1 MKRKNKSIL
10 WCGFGIFIMAC
21 IASLFYFSGL
31 CKSFPNVFKSV
42 QSVMSKDNASGDEA
56 SVEESEEVKDES
68 DDEMNEVKSKEEII
82 DEKAEE
88 ILKSMTLEE
97 KAGQLFIVE
106 LDSLNGGDTCTQFN
120 DIVSENLKKYHLG
133 GIIYFSDNLVN
144 RDQTIQLNE
153 ALQRN
158 SKIPM
163 FISVDEEG
171 GSVARIA
178 DNGNM
183 GTTKFSSMRQIG
195 DSGNTDKA
203 YEAGFTIGKEI
214 HELGFNLDFAP
225 DADVLTNPNN
235 TEIGS
240 RSFGTHADIV
250 SEMVPQVVK
259 GLHENNV
266 CSTLKHFPGHG
277 GSQANSHN
285 EFSYTPQNHEGL
297 EKVELLPFKAGIKED
312 TDFILV
318 SHIAAPNITG
328 DNTPSSLSYFI
339 VTHILRNELGYD
351 NIIITDALNM
361 KAVSNYYT
369 PQQSSVE
376 AFKAGEDMLLMPVR
390 IDEAYNSIINAYND
404 GTISK
409 ERLNSSVK
417 RILKIKIKRGIIH
430 EDKS

>member
-1 MKRKNKSIL
+1 MKRKNKIIL
-10 WCGFGIFIMAC
+10 SCGLGIFIMAC

-31 CKSFPNVFKSV
+31 CKSIFNVS
-42 QSVMSKDNASGDEA
+42 QSLQGVISKNNNNGAQ
-56 SVEESEEVKDES
+56 ESEEKTEEAKSESGKDTQ
-68 DDEMNEVKSKEEII
+68 EVKSEEEII

-88 ILKSMTLEE
+88 ILDRMTLEE

-106 LDSLNGGDTCTQFN
+106 LDSLNGGETCTQFN
-120 DIVSENLKKYHLG
+120 DIVDENLKKYHLG
-133 GIIYFSDNLVN
+133 GIIYFSNNLVN
-144 RDQTIQLNE
+144 REQTIQLNE
-153 ALQRN
+153 SLQRS

-171 GSVARIA
+171 GSVARVA
-178 DNGNM
+178 NNGNM
-183 GTTKFSSMRQIG
+183 GTTKFSSMRKIG
-195 DSGNTDKA
+195 DSRNVYKA

-225 DADVLTNPNN
+225 DADVITNPNN

-240 RSFGTHADIV
+240 RSFGTDACIV
-250 SEMVPQVVK
+250 SEMVPQVVR

-266 CSTLKHFPGHG
+266 CSALKHFPGHG

-285 EFSYTPQNHEGL
+285 EFSYTPQSLEGL

-318 SHIAAPNITG
+318 SHIAAPNVTG
-328 DNTPSSLSYFI
+328 DNTPSSLSHFI
-339 VTHILRNELGYD
+339 VTDILRNELEYD

-369 PQQSSVE
+369 PKQSSVE
-376 AFKAGEDMLLMPVR
+376 AFKAGEDMLLMPVSL
-390 IDEAYNSIINAYND
+390 DEAYNSIINAYNE
-404 GTISK
+404 GTISE

-417 RILKIKIKRGIIH
+417 RVLKIKIKRGIIRR
-430 EDKS
+430 

>member
-1 MKRKNKSIL
+1 MKRKNKIIL
-10 WCGFGIFIMAC
+10 SCGLGIFIMAC

-31 CKSFPNVFKSV
+31 CKSIFNVS
-42 QSVMSKDNASGDEA
+42 QSLQGVISKNNNNGAQ
-56 SVEESEEVKDES
+56 ESEEKTEEAKSESGKDTQ
-68 DDEMNEVKSKEEII
+68 EVKSEEEII

-88 ILKSMTLEE
+88 ILDRMTLEE

-106 LDSLNGGDTCTQFN
+106 LDSLNGGETCTQFN
-120 DIVSENLKKYHLG
+120 DIVDENLKKYHLG
-133 GIIYFSDNLVN
+133 GIIYFSNNLVN
-144 RDQTIQLNE
+144 REQTIQLNE
-153 ALQRN
+153 SLQRS

-171 GSVARIA
+171 GSVARVA
-178 DNGNM
+178 NNGNM
-183 GTTKFSSMRQIG
+183 GTTKFSSMRKIG
-195 DSGNTDKA
+195 DSRNVYKA

-225 DADVLTNPNN
+225 DADVITNPNN

-240 RSFGTHADIV
+240 RSFGTDACIV
-250 SEMVPQVVK
+250 SEMVPQVVR

-266 CSTLKHFPGHG
+266 CSALKHFPGHG

-285 EFSYTPQNHEGL
+285 EFSYTPQSLEGL

-318 SHIAAPNITG
+318 SHIAAPNVTG
-328 DNTPSSLSYFI
+328 DNTPSSLSHFI
-339 VTHILRNELGYD
+339 VTDILRNELEYD

-376 AFKAGEDMLLMPVR
+376 AFKAGEDMLLMPVSL
-390 IDEAYNSIINAYND
+390 DEAYNSIINAYNE
-404 GTISK
+404 GTISE

-417 RILKIKIKRGIIH
+417 RVLKIKIKRGIIRR
-430 EDKS
+430 

>member
-1 MKRKNKSIL
+1 MKIKNKIIIS
-10 WCGFGIFIMAC
+10 CGLGIFIMAC

-31 CKSFPNVFKSV
+31 YKSLFNVSQSLQGVISKNNNGV
-42 QSVMSKDNASGDEA
+42 Q
-56 SVEESEEVKDES
+56 ESEEETEEAKDEYA
-68 DDEMNEVKSKEEII
+68 DEIKEVKSQEEII

-88 ILKSMTLEE
+88 ILDRMTLEE

-106 LDSLNGGDTCTQFN
+106 LDSLNGGETCTQFN
-120 DIVSENLKKYHLG
+120 DIVDENLKKYHLG
-133 GIIYFSDNLVN
+133 GIIYFSNNLVN
-144 RDQTIQLNE
+144 REQTIQLNE
-153 ALQRN
+153 SLQRS

-171 GSVARIA
+171 GSVARVA
-178 DNGNM
+178 NNGNM
-183 GTTKFSSMRQIG
+183 GTTKFSSMRKIG
-195 DSGNTDKA
+195 DSRNVYKA

-225 DADVLTNPNN
+225 DADVITNPNN

-240 RSFGTHADIV
+240 RSFGTDACIV
-250 SEMVPQVVK
+250 SEMVPQVVR

-266 CSTLKHFPGHG
+266 CSALKHFPGHG

-285 EFSYTPQNHEGL
+285 EFSYTPQSLEGL
-297 EKVELLPFKAGIKED
+297 EKVELLLFKAGIKED

-318 SHIAAPNITG
+318 SHIAAPNVTG
-328 DNTPSSLSYFI
+328 DNTPSSLSHFI
-339 VTHILRNELGYD
+339 VTDILRNELEYD

-369 PQQSSVE
+369 PKQSSVE
-376 AFKAGEDMLLMPVR
+376 AFKAGEDMLLMPVSL
-390 IDEAYNSIINAYND
+390 DEAYNSIINAYNE
-404 GTISK
+404 GTISE

-417 RILKIKIKRGIIH
+417 RVLKIKIKRGIIH

>member
-1 MKRKNKSIL
+1 MKRKNKIIL
-10 WCGFGIFIMAC
+10 SCGLGIFIMAC

-31 CKSFPNVFKSV
+31 CKSIFNVS
-42 QSVMSKDNASGDEA
+42 QSLQGVISKNNNNGAQ
-56 SVEESEEVKDES
+56 ESEEKTEEAKSESGKDTQ
-68 DDEMNEVKSKEEII
+68 EVKSEEEII

-88 ILKSMTLEE
+88 ILDRMTLEE

-106 LDSLNGGDTCTQFN
+106 LDSLNGGETCTQFN
-120 DIVSENLKKYHLG
+120 DIVDENLKKYHLG
-133 GIIYFSDNLVN
+133 GIIYFSNNLVN
-144 RDQTIQLNE
+144 REQTIQLNE
-153 ALQRN
+153 SLQRS

-171 GSVARIA
+171 GSVARVA
-178 DNGNM
+178 NNGNM
-183 GTTKFSSMRQIG
+183 GTTKFSSMRKIG
-195 DSGNTDKA
+195 DSRNVYKA

-225 DADVLTNPNN
+225 DADVITNPNN

-240 RSFGTHADIV
+240 RSFGTDACIV
-250 SEMVPQVVK
+250 SEMVPQVVR

-266 CSTLKHFPGHG
+266 CSALKHFPGHG

-285 EFSYTPQNHEGL
+285 EFSYTPQSLEGL
-297 EKVELLPFKAGIKED
+297 KKVELLPFKAGIKED

-318 SHIAAPNITG
+318 SHIAAPNVTG
-328 DNTPSSLSYFI
+328 DNTPCSLSPFI
-339 VTHILRNELGYD
+339 VTDILRNELEYD

-376 AFKAGEDMLLMPVR
+376 AFKAGEDMLLMPVSL
-390 IDEAYNSIINAYND
+390 DEAYNSIINAYNE
-404 GTISK
+404 GTISE

-417 RILKIKIKRGIIH
+417 RILKVKIKRGIIRR
-430 EDKS
+430 